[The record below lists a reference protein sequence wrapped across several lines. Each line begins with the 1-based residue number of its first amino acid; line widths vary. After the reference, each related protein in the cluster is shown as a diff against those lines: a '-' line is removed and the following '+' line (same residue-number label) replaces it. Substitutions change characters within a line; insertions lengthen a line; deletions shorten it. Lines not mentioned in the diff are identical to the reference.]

1 MKLRMKLEDLEVDT
15 FATTRD
21 DGGLAGTVRGM
32 DGSLNPCVPGYTLA
46 QYGCKYP
53 TTSCGDTETYGENTC
68 MCLYPPT
75 DPHLCCGVESAPGSM
90 C

>member
-1 MKLRMKLEDLEVDT
+1 MKLRMKLEDLEIET

-21 DGGLAGTVRGM
+21 GAGEAGTVRGM
-32 DGSLNPCVPGYTLA
+32 DATQSPCVPGQTIP
-46 QYGCKYP
+46 QEGCKYP
-53 TTSCGDTETYGENTC
+53 TTSCGDTETFGENTC

-75 DPHLCCGVESAPGSM
+75 DPHLCCDGGSAPGSM